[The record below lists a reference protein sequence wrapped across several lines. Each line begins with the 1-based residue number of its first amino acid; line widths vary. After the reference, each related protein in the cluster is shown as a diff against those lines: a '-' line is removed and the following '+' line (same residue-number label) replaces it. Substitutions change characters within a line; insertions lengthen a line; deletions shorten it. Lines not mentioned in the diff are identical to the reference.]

1 MTINIQYVQI
11 PVSETMS
18 EYVTEK
24 LEKLSSKY
32 DWIISAVV
40 AFKHENSKIDGKVCS
55 IELSAPGPRLF
66 AKADTDNY
74 EQSVKDA
81 ISELEKQLKKRKE
94 VFSHH

>member
-1 MTINIQYVQI
+1 MTINIQYVQMA
-11 PVSETMS
+11 VSETMS

-24 LEKLSSKY
+24 LSKLSSKY
-32 DWIISAVV
+32 DWIINADVS
-40 AFKHENSKIDGKVCS
+40 FKHENSKTDGKICS

-74 EQSVKDA
+74 EQSVKDT

-94 VFSHH
+94 VLGHH